1 MRSRITVKYF
11 FVLAILLIEFKC
23 STEKKSNV
31 ENKESGSID
40 SVQKELVVHGDKEKN
55 ASNDSFLTR
64 KPVLRNKV
72 ELFLPTSFN
81 LMDAES
87 VSLKYPSKQSGDF
100 EVYTNAD
107 GNINIAFEHL
117 PDKATMNDLPK
128 LRELFEQQFNHPS
141 IDFRKSE
148 IKKINGRDFIV
159 IEMVTPAA
167 DTEVYNLMFVT
178 SSGGRLLMGTFNCTV
193 DKLKEWQPLAERILG
208 SVKVRD

>member
-1 MRSRITVKYF
+1 MHSKFIIHKMYRF
-11 FVLAILLIEFKC
+11 LLLVMLFLFGCRPAEPKKDLVTNA
-23 STEKKSNV
+23 STPKV
-31 ENKESGSID
+31 ENISKVLSP
-40 SVQKELVVHGDKEKN
+40 VEKPNEN
-55 ASNDSFLTR
+55 AFFQR
-64 KPVLRNKV
+64 KVLLQAKAEV
-72 ELFLPTSFN
+72 LIPTVFN

-87 VSLKYPSKQSGDF
+87 ISAKYPSKQSGDF
-100 EVYTNAD
+100 EVYTNND

-128 LRELFEQQFNHPS
+128 LREFFEQQFNQPL

-148 IKKINGRDFIV
+148 IKKINGRDFVV
-159 IEMVTPAA
+159 IEMVTPTA

-193 DKLKEWQPLAERILG
+193 DKQKEWQALAERILG

>member
-1 MRSRITVKYF
+1 MFGRITKLYVIVIF
-11 FVLAILLIEFKC
+11 FSFGCGMPKPKTNEATDTSNPKAEDVSKALPTAEKPNEKAFFENSVILNGKAELLIPTVFK
-23 STEKKSNV
+23 
-31 ENKESGSID
+31 
-40 SVQKELVVHGDKEKN
+40 
-55 ASNDSFLTR
+55 
-64 KPVLRNKV
+64 
-72 ELFLPTSFN
+72 

-100 EVYTNAD
+100 EVYTNGD

-128 LRELFEQQFNHPS
+128 LRAMFEQQFNQPS

-148 IKKINGRDFIV
+148 IKKINGRDFVV

-193 DKLKEWQPLAERILG
+193 DKQKEWQPLAERILG